1 MQVFDTAGN
10 FIKTIR
16 RMDASGVAPLADGL
30 MVTDGTGAIS
40 RLGPDGLVPLQRHD
54 LAWDNHLVALG

>member
-1 MQVFDTAGN
+1 
-10 FIKTIR
+10 
-16 RMDASGVAPLADGL
+16 MDASGVAPLTDGL